1 MDRLSRFY
9 GRLLDGLM
17 LLACLL
23 LLAMTLIIG
32 ADVISRNLRL
42 GGIPWSSEVSED
54 ILYLLTLLAA
64 PWLLR
69 QGQHIRV
76 DILLRALPPRIGW
89 LLEWIGDLL
98 GLGCALYFVW
108 YGWKVLAA
116 SYQAGGDLD
125 QDADHAGMVDAG
137 AAAGR
142 VPAARDRVHVPHAP
156 PEPRRARAAHGCGV
170 GVMTACGT

>member
-1 MDRLSRFY
+1 
-9 GRLLDGLM
+9 M

-32 ADVISRNLRL
+32 ADVISRNAGL

-54 ILYLLTLLAA
+54 ILYLMTLLAA

-76 DILLRALPPRIGW
+76 DILLRAVPPRIGW
-89 LLEWIGDLL
+89 LLEWAGDLL
-98 GLGCALYFVW
+98 GLACSLYFVW

-116 SYQAGGDLD
+116 SYQAGGDLH

-137 AAAGR
+137 AAAGG
-142 VPAARDRVHVPHAP
+142 VPAARDRVRVPHAP
-156 PEPRRARAAHGCGV
+156 AGPRRARAARRCGV
-170 GVMTACGT
+170 GVMMARPP